1 MMRRDNPLKNW
12 TLSCDAIYH
21 VGHDLQR
28 PECVLAEPDGT
39 LWVADARGGV
49 MRVGKD
55 GTQQL
60 IAQTVSGQFASAQD
74 TKARLL
80 HGTLP
85 NGLAFD
91 ANGDFLIANFGSDV
105 LEFMSRDGRTRTLY
119 DNIDGKPIGKVNFV
133 TRDTKNRLWIS
144 VSTRVNPWSDAVCS
158 TLSDGFVALADERGL
173 RIVADGFAFT
183 NEVRLDADEAYLY
196 VAETTAN
203 RVSRLRIESDGSLS
217 AREIYGPSDLGP
229 GLIDG
234 IAFDAFGNLW
244 GAMCLSDRL
253 VAITP
258 EGDLLTLFDDGD
270 PEATR
275 RFQAEFNTGRPVS
288 FDTMAACVGTVAPW
302 MASITF
308 SGPDLRTVCIGSLRG
323 TTIPCFTA
331 PVAGLP
337 LVHWN
342 ERQLCQRQTGRTS

>member
-1 MMRRDNPLKNW
+1 MTWRDNPLRNW
-12 TLSCDAIYH
+12 TLSRDAIHH

-39 LWVADARGGV
+39 LWAADARGGV
-49 MRVGKD
+49 MRVGTD
-55 GTQQL
+55 GAQQL
-60 IAQTVSGQFASAQD
+60 ITQAVSGQFASA
-74 TKARLL
+74 KNIEASLL

-91 ANGDFLIANFGSDV
+91 ANGDFLIANFGTDV
-105 LEFMSRDGRTRTLY
+105 LELMSRDGHTRTLY
-119 DNIDGKPIGKVNFV
+119 DSIDGRPIGKVNFV
-133 TRDTKNRLWIS
+133 TRDSKNRLWIS
-144 VSTRVNPWSDAVCS
+144 VSTRANPWSDAVCS
-158 TLSDGFVALADERGL
+158 TLNDGFVALADEHGL

-183 NEVRLDADEAYLY
+183 NEIRLDADEAYLY
-196 VAETTAN
+196 VAQTTAN
-203 RVSRLRIESDGSLS
+203 RVSRLRVQSDGSLS
-217 AREIYGPSDLGP
+217 GCETYGPSDLGP

-234 IAFDAFGNLW
+234 ITFDAFGNLW

-253 VAITP
+253 IAITP
-258 EGDLLTLFDDGD
+258 EGDLLTLFEDGN

-275 RFQAEFNTGRPVS
+275 RFQAEFDSGRPVS
-288 FDTMAACVGTVAPW
+288 FDTMSACVGTVAPW

-308 SGPDLRTVCIGSLRG
+308 SGPDLRTACIGSLKG

-337 LVHWN
+337 PVHWS
-342 ERQLCQRQTGRTS
+342 ERRGQRKVRGAP